1 MKSRTVSMSDP
12 SGALRLLGDFFQ
24 FSIHEHLPNVVQL
37 AVHLQKGQRVY
48 FTEETVPD
56 VARRTPPPQKKKKK
70 KKKKKKNYSFR
81 IFSALSRE
89 HPSFA
94 FTLLYIDFPRFYT
107 RDTSS
112 KSWERRKR
120 GKRLNEMTYRKLKRL
135 AELIQ

>member
-1 MKSRTVSMSDP
+1 MMKSRTVSMPDP
-12 SGALRLLGDFFQ
+12 SGALRKLGYFFQ
-24 FSIHEHLPNVVQL
+24 FPIHENLPSVVRL
-37 AVHLQKGQRVY
+37 AVHLLNGQRVY

-56 VARRTPPPQKKKKK
+56 VARSDPPPQKKKKTH
-70 KKKKKKNYSFR
+70 YSYR

-94 FTLLYIDFPRFYT
+94 FTLVYVDFPRFYT

-120 GKRLNEMTYRKLKRL
+120 GKRLKEMTYRKLKEL